1 MPSLEAYSRDL
12 PYSYALGLFPAS
24 ELMRKRPEL
33 ARRLLVASRAE
44 DSEGLRAL
52 RTLCAAHHVREENAD
67 RALSRISGKENCFA
81 AVVFDKFEGT
91 LNAEGCHLA
100 LHHPSDKGNL
110 GTMLRTALG
119 FGYRD
124 IAIIRPAADAFDP
137 HVVRASMGAIFG
149 LNVRYYDDFAAYR
162 ADFPQHMLYPFMLD
176 GSMLLEDAVRQR
188 KALYALVFGNEGS
201 GLPPEFSKLGQAV
214 RIPHSGEIDS
224 LNLSIAVGIGAY
236 AFVHAPEKGE

>member
-81 AVVFDKFEGT
+81 AVVFDKFEGK

-149 LNVRYYDDFAAYR
+149 LNVRYYDDFSAYR

-176 GSMLLEDAVRQR
+176 ASVPLDQAVAQE
-188 KALYALVFGNEGS
+188 KTPFTLIMGNEGS
-201 GLPPEFSKLGQAV
+201 GLPAEFAAMGQPV
-214 RIPHSGEIDS
+214 RIPHNHEIDS
-224 LNLSIAVGIGAY
+224 LNLSIAAAIGMY
-236 AFVHAPEKGE
+236 AFANHEN

>member
-1 MPSLEAYSRDL
+1 MPSLESYTRNL

-33 ARRLLVASRAE
+33 AKRLLVSSKAE
-44 DSEGLRAL
+44 NSEGLQAL
-52 RTLCAAHHVREENAD
+52 RELCLKHHVREENAD
-67 RALSRISGKENCFA
+67 RVLSRISGKDNCFA
-81 AVVFDKFEGT
+81 AVVFDKFQGELTNG
-91 LNAEGCHLA
+91 NHLV

-119 FGYRD
+119 FGYTD

-149 LNVRYYDDFAAYR
+149 LNVRYYDDFADYLR
-162 ADFPQHMLYPFMLD
+162 EFPEHALYPFMLD
-176 GSMLLEDAVRQR
+176 ASVPLSEGVRQ
-188 KALYALVFGNEGS
+188 KKEPFALIMGNEGS
-201 GLPPEFSKLGQAV
+201 GLPAEFAQMGQAV

-224 LNLSIAVGIGAY
+224 LNLSIAAAIGMY
-236 AFVHAPEKGE
+236 IFKEE

>member
-1 MPSLEAYSRDL
+1 MPSMQAYSRDL

-81 AVVFDKFEGT
+81 AVVFDKFEGK

-162 ADFPQHMLYPFMLD
+162 AAFPQHMLYPFMLD
-176 GSMLLEDAVRQR
+176 ASVPLDQ
-188 KALYALVFGNEGS
+188 ALAQKKTPFTLIMGNEGS
-201 GLPPEFSKLGQAV
+201 GLPAEFAAMGQPV
-214 RIPHSGEIDS
+214 RIPHNHEIDS
-224 LNLSIAVGIGAY
+224 LNLSIAAAIGMY
-236 AFVHAPEKGE
+236 AFANHEN

>member
-1 MPSLEAYSRDL
+1 MPSLESYTRNL

-33 ARRLLVASRAE
+33 AKRLLVSSKAE
-44 DSEGLRAL
+44 NSEGLQAL
-52 RTLCAAHHVREENAD
+52 RELCQKHHVREENAD
-67 RALSRISGKENCFA
+67 RVLSRISGKDNCFA
-81 AVVFDKFEGT
+81 AVVFDKFQGELTNG
-91 LNAEGCHLA
+91 NHLV

-119 FGYRD
+119 FGYTD

-149 LNVRYYDDFAAYR
+149 LNVRYYDDFADYR
-162 ADFPQHMLYPFMLD
+162 REFPEHALYPFMLD
-176 GSMLLEDAVRQR
+176 ASVPLSEGVRQ
-188 KALYALVFGNEGS
+188 KKEPFALIMGNEGS
-201 GLPPEFSKLGQAV
+201 GLPAEFAQMGQAV

-224 LNLSIAVGIGAY
+224 LNLSIAAAIGMY
-236 AFVHAPEKGE
+236 IFKEE

>member
-24 ELMRKRPEL
+24 ELMRKRPHV
-33 ARRLLVASRAE
+33 AKRLLVATRAE
-44 DSEGLRAL
+44 ESEGLRAL
-52 RTLCAAHHVREENAD
+52 RALCAQQHVREENAD
-67 RALSRISGKENCFA
+67 RVLARISGKENCFA
-81 AVVFDKFEGT
+81 AIVFDKFEGE
-91 LNAEGCHLA
+91 LSAQGNHLV

-149 LNVRYYDDFAAYR
+149 LNVRYYDDFDAYR
-162 ADFPQHMLYPFMLD
+162 AQYPSHMFYPFMLD
-176 GSMLLEDAVRQR
+176 ASVPLEQAAAQK
-188 KALYALVFGNEGS
+188 KAPYALIMGNEGS
-201 GLPPEFSKLGQAV
+201 GLPAEFAAMGQPV
-214 RIPHSGEIDS
+214 RIAHNHEIDS
-224 LNLSIAVGIGAY
+224 LNLSIAAAIGMYTFANR
-236 AFVHAPEKGE
+236 